1 MAHALWGYNG
11 PCRNIHGHSYQL
23 EVCISGEPIK
33 NQASP
38 KNGMLMDFGD
48 LKKII
53 YKHIID
59 IYDHALVIQ
68 KNTPHEDVFKRQDSF
83 QKIIAKPY
91 QPTCENLL
99 IDFVSVIKKYLP
111 NNIKL
116 EGIKLGE
123 TASSWAEWRAED
135 NV

>member
-1 MAHALWGYNG
+1 MAHALWGYDG
-11 PCRNIHGHSYQL
+11 PCCNIHGHSYQL
-23 EVCISGEPIK
+23 EVCISGEPIN
-33 NQASP
+33 NQSSP

-68 KNTPHEDVFKRQDSF
+68 KDTLHEDIFKKQDSF

-99 IDFVSVIKKYLP
+99 IDFVSVIKENLP